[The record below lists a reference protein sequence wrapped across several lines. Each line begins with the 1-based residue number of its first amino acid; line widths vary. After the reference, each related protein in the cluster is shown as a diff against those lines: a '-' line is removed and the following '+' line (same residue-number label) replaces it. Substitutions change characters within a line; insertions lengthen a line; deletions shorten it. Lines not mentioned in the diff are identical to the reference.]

1 MGENPKSIVVSEE
14 TESEVPEEIEMA
26 LNYLYINEAEQQ
38 GGDQQ
43 SIVLSWE
50 TKILAVNNISL
61 TLEK

>member
-1 MGENPKSIVVSEE
+1 MKRMWEKTLKSIVVSEE

-50 TKILAVNNISL
+50 TKILS
-61 TLEK
+61 KQY